1 MRSPNRFIMYANFLL
16 TLFLAASSASPSV
29 KTSESFIK
37 PIQVFPDESEITY
50 EELHDAALF
59 DCPFSDVNEEKQ
71 KIISTLIDVEKSHN
85 LPPSLRGMLLAA
97 ACHES
102 GYNPKA
108 KGDRKFSKNKKKPM
122 AIGLFQMWPWWEKAY
137 KIDRRNPE
145 QSANAYLQHVKSKI
159 TKVKYTCKYR
169 SVERIWLSAWA
180 TAIRAPK
187 KGGRCGERPKFYGI
201 LKKWHKTIK
210 EDRQADDEC
219 YDEEPC
225 GC

>member
-1 MRSPNRFIMYANFLL
+1 MYPNILL
-16 TLFLAASSASPSV
+16 TLFMATVCTVPNI
-29 KTSESFIK
+29 KISESFIK
-37 PIQVFPDESEITY
+37 PIQVFPDGEHVTY

-59 DCPFSDVNEEKQ
+59 DCPYSAPAEKKQ
-71 KIISTLIDVEKSHN
+71 KIISTLIEIERSHD

-108 KGDRKFSKNKKKPM
+108 KGDRKFSKNNKPK

-145 QSANAYLQHVKSKI
+145 QSAEAYLQHVKSKI
-159 TKVKYTCKYR
+159 EKVKYACRYR
-169 SVERIWLSAWA
+169 SVERTWLSAWA

-187 KGGRCGERPKFYGI
+187 KSGRCGERPKFYSI
-201 LKKWHKTIK
+201 LKKWHKSIK
-210 EDRQADDEC
+210 EDRKVDNEC
-219 YDEEPC
+219 YDEDPC

>member
-1 MRSPNRFIMYANFLL
+1 MHPNLLL
-16 TLFLAASSASPSV
+16 TLFVAGTCASSNINI
-29 KTSESFIK
+29 SESFIK
-37 PIQVFPDESEITY
+37 PIQTFPDNEEVSY
-50 EELHDAALF
+50 EELHDEALF
-59 DCPFSDVNEEKQ
+59 DCPFASPNQEKQ
-71 KIISTLIDVEKSHN
+71 KIISVLIDIEKSYN

-108 KGDRKFSKNKKKPM
+108 KGDHKFSKDNKPM

-137 KIDRRNPE
+137 KIDRKNPE
-145 QSANAYLQHVKSKI
+145 QSADAYLRHVKSKI
-159 TKVKYTCKYR
+159 EKIKYICKYR
-169 SVERIWLSAWA
+169 SVERTWLSAWA

-187 KGGRCGERPKFYGI
+187 KGGRCGERPKFYSI
-201 LKKWHKTIK
+201 LKKWHKNII
-210 EDRQADDEC
+210 ESREGDHGC

>member
-1 MRSPNRFIMYANFLL
+1 MATVCTVPNI
-16 TLFLAASSASPSV
+16 
-29 KTSESFIK
+29 KISESFIK
-37 PIQVFPDESEITY
+37 PIQVFPDGEHVTY

-59 DCPFSDVNEEKQ
+59 DCPYSAPAEKKQ
-71 KIISTLIDVEKSHN
+71 KILSTLIDIERSHD

-108 KGDRKFSKNKKKPM
+108 KGDRKFSKNNKPK

-145 QSANAYLQHVKSKI
+145 QSAEAYLQHVKSKI
-159 TKVKYTCKYR
+159 EKVKYACRYR
-169 SVERIWLSAWA
+169 SVERTWLSAWA

-187 KGGRCGERPKFYGI
+187 KSGRCGERPKFYSI
-201 LKKWHKTIK
+201 LKKWHKSIK
-210 EDRQADDEC
+210 EDRKVDNEC
-219 YDEEPC
+219 YDEDPC

>member
-1 MRSPNRFIMYANFLL
+1 MYPNFLL
-16 TLFLAASSASPSV
+16 TLFVAASCTLPSI
-29 KTSESFIK
+29 KISESFIK
-37 PIQVFPDESEITY
+37 PIQVFPDESEVTY

-59 DCPFSDVNEEKQ
+59 DCPYSKASEEKQ
-71 KIISTLIDVEKSHN
+71 KIISTLIDIEKSHD
-85 LPPSLRGMLLAA
+85 LPSSLRGMLLAA

-108 KGDRKFSKNKKKPM
+108 KGDRKFSKSKKKPM

-137 KIDRRNPE
+137 KIDRRNPK
-145 QSANAYLQHVKSKI
+145 QSADAYLQHVKSKI
-159 TKVKYTCKYR
+159 EKIKNTCRYR
-169 SVERIWLSAWA
+169 SIERTWLSAWA

-187 KGGRCGERPKFYGI
+187 KGGRCGERPKFYSI
-201 LKKWHKTIK
+201 LKKWHKSIK
-210 EDRQADDEC
+210 EDRQADDKC